1 MKYQIGDLVKS
12 KSMGEGIIMPTNH
25 EAEKYEVGDL
35 VIYYG
40 YGNGSKLLGVVVKVR
55 EYAQEVEVAWVN
67 NVTSKVDAKLVRKA
81 TENVSI

>member
-1 MKYQIGDLVKS
+1 
-12 KSMGEGIIMPTNH
+12 MPTNH

-40 YGNGSKLLGVVVKVR
+40 YGHGSKLLGVVLKFR

>member
-1 MKYQIGDLVKS
+1 
-12 KSMGEGIIMPTNH
+12 MPTNY

-40 YGNGSKLLGVVVKVR
+40 YGGGSKILGVVLKFR
-55 EYAQEVEVAWVN
+55 EYAEEVEVAWVN
-67 NVTSKVDAKLVRKA
+67 GVTSNVNSNLVRKV